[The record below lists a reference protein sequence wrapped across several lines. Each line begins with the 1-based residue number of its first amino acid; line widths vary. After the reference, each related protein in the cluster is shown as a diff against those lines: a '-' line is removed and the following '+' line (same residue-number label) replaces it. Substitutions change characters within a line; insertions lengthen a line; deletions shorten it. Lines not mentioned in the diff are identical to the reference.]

1 MYYHFKIHK
10 DTDAIWAEC
19 IELNGCSTQGDNKE
33 HLMEMMKE
41 ALNLFL
47 DEPADSVID
56 LPLPD
61 DKIKGKNIVRV
72 PVEPSIAFSL
82 IVKHYRKEKHLS
94 QKQMSELLEM
104 KNIFSYQRLERKTDP
119 KLSTIMKVKK
129 ILPEISVDYILDV

>member
-10 DTDAIWAEC
+10 DADAIWAEC
-19 IELNGCSTQGDNKE
+19 IELSGCSTQGENEK
-33 HLMEMMKE
+33 HLKEMMKE
-41 ALNLFL
+41 ALNLYL
-47 DEPADSVID
+47 DEPADSAID

-94 QKQMSELLEM
+94 QKQMTELLEM
-104 KNIFSYQRLERKTDP
+104 KNIFSYQRLEKKTDP